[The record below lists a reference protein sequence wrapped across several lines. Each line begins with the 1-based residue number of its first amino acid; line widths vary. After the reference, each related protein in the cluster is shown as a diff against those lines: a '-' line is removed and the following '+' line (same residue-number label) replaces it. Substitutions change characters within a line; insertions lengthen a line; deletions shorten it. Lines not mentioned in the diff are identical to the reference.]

1 MSHDLLA
8 QMSAA
13 AREEALADPRW
24 EDFARGAL
32 PDAERDDL
40 LAKARD
46 AGVTEETLR
55 ALGPRDE
62 THDDR
67 LANAALAALQAPARP
82 AAASQPAASQPAASQ
97 PAASPATSP
106 TTNVRP
112 LRARAPRIAAVVVL
126 GLAAAA
132 AAALLLPGR
141 PADLPAFAMTVEG
154 GTRNMGARPDGS
166 GDAVNLAPGNR
177 VVVSVRPEKRVQRPL
192 EARVFRYREGQSAAY
207 RGPIAVTD
215 TGSVRVLGPA
225 EDLFEGAAAGRWK
238 LCVVVGDPA
247 TAPEGPGAEP
257 PAARTATHVTVC
269 QDVDW
274 AGSPPR

>member
-82 AAASQPAASQPAASQ
+82 AAASRPAAPEPAASH
-97 PAASPATSP
+97 ATSP
-106 TTNVRP
+106 TTNIP
-112 LRARAPRIAAVVVL
+112 ALRRLNLFCRL
-126 GLAAAA
+126 LCEH
-132 AAALLLPGR
+132 AL
-141 PADLPAFAMTVEG
+141 
-154 GTRNMGARPDGS
+154 
-166 GDAVNLAPGNR
+166 
-177 VVVSVRPEKRVQRPL
+177 
-192 EARVFRYREGQSAAY
+192 SAQ
-207 RGPIAVTD
+207 PK
-215 TGSVRVLGPA
+215 P
-225 EDLFEGAAAGRWK
+225 
-238 LCVVVGDPA
+238 
-247 TAPEGPGAEP
+247 
-257 PAARTATHVTVC
+257 
-269 QDVDW
+269 
-274 AGSPPR
+274 